1 MAFRDGVL
9 IRSLWFKETTGAAQ
23 ALAHLEESG
32 DGVRGAAQRD
42 GGFAG
47 WAPPRP
53 FECFSMQQS
62 SQQWRGHKMSRRK
75 KKEGFKEWGNL
86 PSPWARCAPSRRCLM
101 TVLDPGEPAAASSH
115 APTAIHLLQPLAGG
129 GDGRR
134 VLVEQVLGW
143 ELSPKPWETWMD
155 PAQSAGL
162 AASPGTAGSEL
173 SSALRGTPGQGGFC
187 TALLVD
193 KLQPC
198 LCPGR

>member
-1 MAFRDGVL
+1 MVGLLGGLPQGLLSAFQC
-9 IRSLWFKETTGAAQ
+9 SK
-23 ALAHLEESG
+23 AHSNGEATSCPE
-32 DGVRGAAQRD
+32 
-42 GGFAG
+42 
-47 WAPPRP
+47 
-53 FECFSMQQS
+53 
-62 SQQWRGHKMSRRK
+62 KK
-75 KKEGFKEWGNL
+75 KKEGFKEWGSL